1 MNKGYLLATATS
13 AALAPFGAHAA
24 DLPIAKA
31 PVAVAPPPAM
41 WAGWYIGLNAG
52 GAWQQGHNENQ
63 YTAGAGSVNGT
74 SFIGGGQF
82 GYNFQSGNIVYGFE
96 VDGSWLSGSANATIA
111 AGIPP
116 YSVEQQ
122 INWLVT
128 ARARLGLA
136 VGNAMVYATG
146 GLAVGGVENSV
157 FLAPAIAG
165 LNTSESETRFGW
177 VIGGGAEGMIARNWT
192 VGLEGLFVDLGKGD
206 AIVPLG
212 GNVWQSRFSNQ
223 AVIGRVK
230 VNYKF

>member
-1 MNKGYLLATATS
+1 MVGGGTA
-13 AALAPFGAHAA
+13 
-24 DLPIAKA
+24 
-31 PVAVAPPPAM
+31 
-41 WAGWYIGLNAG
+41 
-52 GAWQQGHNENQ
+52 
-63 YTAGAGSVNGT
+63 NGT

-96 VDGSWLSGSANATIA
+96 VDGSWLSGSATTSINAGA
-111 AGIPP
+111 LP
-116 YSVEQQ
+116 YTAEQK

-136 VGNAMVYATG
+136 VGNALVYATG

-157 FLAPAIAG
+157 ALPIFGVGAT
-165 LNTSESETRFGW
+165 TSESETRLGW

-206 AIVPLG
+206 PIVPLLG
-212 GNVWQSRFSNQ
+212 APWQSRFSNQ